1 MRREI
6 EMAHRTQHI
15 INLAP
20 GEQVFALRNPV
31 LDQLFFAL
39 RPAVGAMWLH
49 IAIANVDHSNLF

>member
-1 MRREI
+1 
-6 EMAHRTQHI
+6 MAHRTQHI

-49 IAIANVDHSNLF
+49 IAIANVDHSDLF